1 MSLGQTIAGIAA
13 IGVAAQAT
21 LFGVG
26 ALIDEPKYMTVH
38 KMTVLGPDVEVER
51 TIHRKAIADWRV
63 TVVSALREGPS
74 CQTVPGSNRDEG
86 WSLYSP
92 GHGGAAMSLDL
103 WAGDP
108 GCFDRLDPGDY
119 HMFVTW
125 TPRDG
130 TPPVVA
136 RADFK
141 KD

>member
-1 MSLGQTIAGIAA
+1 MSIGQTIAGIAA

-26 ALIDEPKYMTVH
+26 ALIDEPRYMTVH
-38 KMTVLGPDVEVER
+38 KMAVLGPDVEVER
-51 TIHRKAIADWRV
+51 TVHRKAIADWRV

-74 CQTVPGSNRDEG
+74 CQTVPGPVRDQG
-86 WSLYSP
+86 WSLYHA
-92 GHGGAAMSLDL
+92 GTGGTTMSVDE

-119 HMFVTW
+119 FMFVTW

>member
-1 MSLGQTIAGIAA
+1 MSIGQTIAGIVG
-13 IGVAAQAT
+13 IGVAAQAAF
-21 LFGVG
+21 LGVD
-26 ALIDEPKYMTVH
+26 ALIEEPPFMTVH
-38 KMTVLGPDVEVER
+38 RMDVVGDQVEAER
-51 TIHRKAIADWRV
+51 TVNHKAIADWRV

-74 CQTVPGSNRDEG
+74 CQTIPGPERDEG

-92 GHGGAAMSLDL
+92 SKGSRSMSLDV
-103 WAGDP
+103 WVGDP
-108 GCFDRLDPGDY
+108 GCNARLDPGDY

-136 RADFK
+136 RTDFK